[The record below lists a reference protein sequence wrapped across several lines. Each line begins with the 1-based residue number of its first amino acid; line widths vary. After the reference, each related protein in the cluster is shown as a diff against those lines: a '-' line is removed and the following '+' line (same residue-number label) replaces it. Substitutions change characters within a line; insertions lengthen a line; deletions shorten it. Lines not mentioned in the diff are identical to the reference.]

1 MRLTAAEEA
10 GGVEGD
16 EEGERR
22 HRDEDEEHIQRAY
35 IHGERHRFDTATR
48 ADDAEACLQEAEY
61 PAEEHADAGPR
72 EGDQ

>member
-1 MRLTAAEEA
+1 MRLTAAEET

-35 IHGERHRFDTATR
+35 IHGECHRFDTATR
-48 ADDAEACLQEAEY
+48 ADDAEASLQEAKS
-61 PAEEHADAGPR
+61 PSQEHADAGPR

>member
-1 MRLTAAEEA
+1 MRLTAAEET

-22 HRDEDEEHIQRAY
+22 HRDEDEEHIQWAY
-35 IHGERHRFDTATR
+35 IHWERHRFDTATG
-48 ADDAEACLQEAEY
+48 ANDAEASLQEAKS
-61 PAEEHADAGPR
+61 PSQEHADAGPC

>member
-1 MRLTAAEEA
+1 MDLTAAEEA

-22 HRDEDEEHIQRAY
+22 HRDEDDEHIQGAN
-35 IHGERHRFDTATR
+35 IHGECHRFDTATG
-48 ADDAEACLQEAEY
+48 ADDAEASLQEAKS
-61 PAEEHADAGPR
+61 PSQEHADAGAC

>member
-1 MRLTAAEEA
+1 MCLTAAEET
-10 GGVEGD
+10 GGVEGY

-35 IHGERHRFDTATR
+35 IHGECHRFDTATG